1 MVALN
6 RAAIEVY
13 LAESNPAQPIAL
25 VFGPDAGLVSERVQ
39 AILRATVEDLSDP
52 FRLVRLEGDELA
64 ADPARLLDEAGTIPL
79 FGGKRAI
86 WVKAGGRDFVRAVEM
101 LIATSLADCR
111 VVIEASDL
119 RRGAALRT
127 LCERARN
134 VATIPCYADGERELA
149 RLIDDEMRAAGL
161 TIAPD
166 ARAALAS
173 LIGGDRRASLSEIR
187 KLALYARGKAR
198 VELADVLAVVA
209 DASALALDGV
219 VDAAFAGKPAEVE
232 KEFARARSSGI
243 APGRIVSAALIQL
256 SQLHRARLAVE
267 SGTPMTEAVDRI
279 TPKAQFRRVPAV
291 EAALKNWTAAR
302 LEQTMAQLAETGLQ
316 TRQLTGSAA
325 ALSDPLVSRALLGIA
340 QAARR
345 RGGGWTD

>member
-6 RAAIEVY
+6 RASIEAY
-13 LAESNPAQPIAL
+13 LAEPSADQPIAL

-39 AILRATVEDLSDP
+39 AILRATVDDLSDP

-64 ADPARLLDEAGTIPL
+64 ADPARLLDEAGTMPL

-86 WVKAGGRDFVRAVEM
+86 WVKAGGRDFVGAVET
-101 LIATSLADCR
+101 LIATPLADCR

-119 RRGAALRT
+119 RRGAGLRAV
-127 LCERARN
+127 CERARN
-134 VATIPCYADGERELA
+134 VAAIACYADGERELA
-149 RLIDDEMRAAGL
+149 RLVDEEMRAAGL

-166 ARAALAS
+166 ARAALVS

-187 KLALYARGKAR
+187 KLALYARGSSR
-198 VELADVLAVVA
+198 VELDDVLAIVA

-243 APGRIVSAALIQL
+243 APGRIVTAALYQL

-267 SGTPMTEAVDRI
+267 SGTPVTEAIERI

-302 LEQTMAQLAETGLQ
+302 LEQTMAQLAEAGLQ
-316 TRQLTGSAA
+316 TRQLTGAAA
-325 ALSDPLVSRALLGIA
+325 ALSDPVVSRALLGIA

-345 RGGGWTD
+345 KVDS

>member
-13 LAESNPAQPIAL
+13 LAEPNPAQPIAL

-134 VATIPCYADGERELA
+134 VAA
-149 RLIDDEMRAAGL
+149 
-161 TIAPD
+161 IA
-166 ARAALAS
+166 S
-173 LIGGDRRASLSEIR
+173 SRASSTTR
-187 KLALYARGKAR
+187 
-198 VELADVLAVVA
+198 
-209 DASALALDGV
+209 SAPPD
-219 VDAAFAGKPAEVE
+219 
-232 KEFARARSSGI
+232 
-243 APGRIVSAALIQL
+243 
-256 SQLHRARLAVE
+256 
-267 SGTPMTEAVDRI
+267 
-279 TPKAQFRRVPAV
+279 
-291 EAALKNWTAAR
+291 
-302 LEQTMAQLAETGLQ
+302 
-316 TRQLTGSAA
+316 
-325 ALSDPLVSRALLGIA
+325 
-340 QAARR
+340 
-345 RGGGWTD
+345 

>member
-6 RAAIEVY
+6 RVAIEAY
-13 LAESNPAQPIAL
+13 LAEPNPTQPIAL
-25 VFGPDAGLVSERVQ
+25 VFGPDAGLVSERVR

-86 WVKAGGRDFVRAVEM
+86 WVKAGGRDFVRAVEA
-101 LIATSLADCR
+101 LIAAPLADCR

-134 VATIPCYADGERELA
+134 VAAIPCYADGERELA
-149 RLIDDEMRAAGL
+149 RLVDDEMRAAGL
-161 TIAPD
+161 MIAPD

-187 KLALYARGKAR
+187 KLALYARGRAR
-198 VELADVLAVVA
+198 VELADVLAIVA
-209 DASALALDGV
+209 
-219 VDAAFAGKPAEVE
+219 DAAFAGKPAEVE

-279 TPKAQFRRVPAV
+279 TPKAQFRRMPAV

-302 LEQTMAQLAETGLQ
+302 LEQTMAQ
-316 TRQLTGSAA
+316 R
-325 ALSDPLVSRALLGIA
+325 
-340 QAARR
+340 
-345 RGGGWTD
+345 

>member
-6 RAAIEVY
+6 RAAVDAY
-13 LAESNPAQPIAL
+13 LAEPNAAQPVAL

-39 AILRATVEDLSDP
+39 AILRATVEDLNDP

-86 WVKAGGRDFVRAVEM
+86 WVKAGGRDFVRAVEA
-101 LIATSLADCR
+101 LITTPIADCR
-111 VVIEASDL
+111 IVIEAADL
-119 RRGAALRT
+119 RRGVALRT

-134 VATIPCYADGERELA
+134 VAAIPCYADGERELA

-161 TIAPD
+161 TIAPE
-166 ARAALAS
+166 ARAVVVS
-173 LIGGDRRASLSEIR
+173 LLGSDRRASLSEIR
-187 KLALYARGKAR
+187 KLALYARGRPR
-198 VELADVLAVVA
+198 VELDDVLAVVA
-209 DASALALDGV
+209 DAAALALDGV
-219 VDAAFAGKPAEVE
+219 IDAAFAGKPVEVE

-243 APGRIVSAALIQL
+243 APGRIVTAALNQL

-267 SGTPMTEAVDRI
+267 SGTPIVEAVDRI

-291 EAALKNWTAAR
+291 EAALRNWTAAR
-302 LEQTMAQLAETGLQ
+302 LEQVMSQLAEAGLQ

-345 RGGGWTD
+345 KI

>member
-13 LAESNPAQPIAL
+13 LAEPNPAQPIAL

-52 FRLVRLEGDELA
+52 FRLVRLEG
-64 ADPARLLDEAGTIPL
+64 
-79 FGGKRAI
+79 
-86 WVKAGGRDFVRAVEM
+86 
-101 LIATSLADCR
+101 
-111 VVIEASDL
+111 
-119 RRGAALRT
+119 
-127 LCERARN
+127 
-134 VATIPCYADGERELA
+134 
-149 RLIDDEMRAAGL
+149 DEMRAAGL

-267 SGTPMTEAVDRI
+267 SGTPMTQAVDRI

-302 LEQTMAQLAETGLQ
+302 LEQTMAQLAEAGLQ

-340 QAARR
+340 P
-345 RGGGWTD
+345 

>member
-13 LAESNPAQPIAL
+13 LAEPNPAQPIAL

-302 LEQTMAQLAETGLQ
+302 LEQTMAQLAEAGLQ

-345 RGGGWTD
+345 RMD